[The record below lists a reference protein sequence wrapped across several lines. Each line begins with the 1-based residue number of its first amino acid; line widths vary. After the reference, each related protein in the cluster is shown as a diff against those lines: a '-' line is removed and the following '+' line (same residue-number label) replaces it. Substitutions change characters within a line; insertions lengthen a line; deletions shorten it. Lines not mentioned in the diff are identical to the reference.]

1 MKSFSNLGIAIKIV
15 LLVGL
20 LGVISIAITV
30 YSTMTMKSVDSDYR
44 SLISH
49 EARSALL
56 ISDALLDLSYSSRLV
71 YAVLTEQEEEKMR
84 SRQTVLADLH
94 RQFSGKINEIKVLI
108 PREGAQL
115 DAIVAQSAKVF
126 SSAASVIDYASRWRG
141 DRALIIIHDEFEPSL
156 GTLQHMMD
164 TLRNESITN
173 FETTSTRLSETT
185 NNTIVTTALGVSIG
199 LLLVLVL
206 SGYVTITQ
214 ISRPIRHLADIMGR
228 LTDRNYDDEISDTTR
243 RDEVGKMANALK
255 VFRDT
260 MQRADRLALEAAASA
275 EARRLSEQLVDL
287 TDAIPGA
294 VFQMHV
300 RADGWRRFLFISN
313 KASDL
318 HGRPVEMLRK
328 IEGPIGVG
336 LMQAVEGDDNGAA
349 QRVMNSVQSL
359 EPLDFDILVE
369 NGPHRTWLKTLATV
383 RRTPDGGAMFNGV
396 WLDVTDMKNQAKAL
410 ELAKL
415 AAEQAAQAKS
425 SFLAMM
431 SHEIRTPM
439 NAVIG
444 MVHLAQR
451 TDLTQKQRNYLTKI
465 DYSAHALLNIIN
477 DILDF
482 SKIEA
487 GQMALEQMTF
497 SLEELLS
504 NLSDIVGLKAEQKD
518 IEIVFAVMPQ
528 TPRYLVGDSLRLGQ
542 ILVNLVNNAVKFT
555 EAGEIVVT
563 VSPERVDDETVVLQF
578 AVRDTGIGMTP
589 QQIEGLFRSF
599 SQADTSI
606 TRRYGG
612 TGLGLAISKQ
622 LVEMMGGRIWVES
635 EPDKGSIFSFTTLL
649 GVGKIA
655 LPARIGARLAELR
668 GKRVLIVDDNGNA
681 REVLRTMLTANGFD
695 VQAVASGVEALTL
708 LHVASCESVP
718 FDLVLMDWRMPDMD
732 GIETSRRIKND
743 TSLSRLPAILMVTAF
758 GREEVMALA
767 NDAGLDGF
775 LIKPVNESVL
785 IDTIAEMFVL
795 RHEAPFRIQGNR
807 RIQPSENVP
816 ANLAGRRILLV
827 EDNPFNRELAIELLN
842 DLGIRVEIAENGRI
856 GVERIRTETFDL
868 VLMDIQMP
876 EMDGLTAASLIR
888 SETRFDDLP
897 ILAMTAHA
905 MSGDREKS
913 LAAGMNDHITKPIDP
928 DLLTQ
933 TLAYWLSDKPRQQQ
947 AEEEDVVI
955 AQLVAND
962 ESVPDELPP
971 FDIPL
976 ALVRTNGK
984 RTLLRRLILSFHER
998 YSQAAIE
1005 LRALNAQARY
1015 EDAERLAHTIKGVAA
1030 TLGAASLQAT
1040 ADAIELAYQG
1050 GNAEKAATLFASFEQ
1065 ALHTALAAAASL
1077 IVAPVKFPSLVQTA
1091 QDVRTLTDSE
1101 RTAIVTQLAALRGD
1115 IASNSLKARKKFIP
1129 VNDALQHCGVDI
1141 ELQQLSSAL
1150 EQLAFSTALDCVDR
1164 LVAEFTL
1171 KA

>member
-1 MKSFSNLGIAIKIV
+1 MKVFSNLGIAIKIV

-20 LGVISIAITV
+20 LGIISIAITV
-30 YSTMTMKSVDSDYR
+30 YSTMNMKGVDSDYR

-94 RQFSGKINEIKVLI
+94 RQFSDKIGEIKTLI
-108 PREGAQL
+108 PHESAQL

-141 DRALIIIHDEFEPSL
+141 DRALVIIHDEFEPSL

-164 TLRNESITN
+164 GLRNDSISN

-185 NNTIVTTALGVSIG
+185 NNTIVTTALGVGIG

-214 ISRPIRHLADIMGR
+214 ISRPIRHLSDIMGR
-228 LTDRNYDDEISDTTR
+228 LTDRNYDDEIADTTR

-318 HGRPVEMLRK
+318 HGRPVEVLRK
-328 IEGPIGVG
+328 IEGPVGAG
-336 LMQAVEGDDNGAA
+336 LMQAVDGDDNGAV
-349 QRVMNSVQSL
+349 QRIMNSVQTL

-369 NGPHRTWLKTLATV
+369 NGSRRIWLKTLATV

-415 AAEQAAQAKS
+415 AAEQAALAKS

-451 TDLTQKQRNYLTKI
+451 TELTQKQRNYLTKI

-497 SLEELLS
+497 SLEELLD
-504 NLSDIVGLKAEQKD
+504 NLSDIVGLKAEQKG

-555 EAGEIVVT
+555 ESGEILVT
-563 VSPERVDDETVVLQF
+563 VSPERVDDETVVLRF
-578 AVRDTGIGMTP
+578 DVRDTGIGMTP

-622 LVEMMGGRIWVES
+622 LAEMMGGRIWVES
-635 EPDKGSIFSFTTLL
+635 EPGKGSTFSFTTSL
-649 GVGKIA
+649 GIGNIA

-681 REVLRTMLTANGFD
+681 REVLRAMLTANGFD
-695 VQAVASGVEALTL
+695 VQAVASGEEALAL
-708 LHVASCESVP
+708 LNTASQQSVP
-718 FDLVLMDWRMPDMD
+718 FDLVLMDWRMPGMD

-758 GREEVMALA
+758 GREEVMAQA
-767 NDAGLDGF
+767 NDVGLDGF

-795 RHEAPFRIQGNR
+795 RHDAPFRLAGNR
-807 RIQPSENVP
+807 RVPSGENIP

-827 EDNPFNRELAIELLN
+827 EDNPFNRELAIELLT

-856 GVERIRTETFDL
+856 GVERIRAETFDL

-876 EMDGLTAASLIR
+876 EMDGLTAASLLR

-933 TLAYWLSDKPRQQQ
+933 TLAYWLGDKPRQQQ
-947 AEEEDVVI
+947 PEEDEGVI
-955 AQLVAND
+955 AEPVVH
-962 ESVPDELPP
+962 EEGVPDELPP
-971 FDIPL
+971 FDIQL
-976 ALVRTNGK
+976 ALIRTNGK
-984 RTLLRRLILSFHER
+984 RTLLRRLILSFYER
-998 YSQAAIE
+998 YNEAAIE
-1005 LRALNAQARY
+1005 LRALHAQASY

-1030 TLGAASLQAT
+1030 TLGAEELRNV
-1040 ADAIELAYQG
+1040 ADAIELAYHG
-1050 GNAEKAATLFASFEQ
+1050 GNTEKAESLFAPFEQ
-1065 ALHTALAAAASL
+1065 ALATALAGAATLMNATTNAASL
-1077 IVAPVKFPSLVQTA
+1077 VPAT
-1091 QDVRTLTDSE
+1091 QDARTLTDDE
-1101 RTAIVTQLAALRGD
+1101 RKEVLAQLSSLRAD
-1115 IASNSLKARKKFIP
+1115 IANNSLKARKSFVRVKQ
-1129 VNDALQHCGVDI
+1129 ALQGCGVDA
-1141 ELQQLSSAL
+1141 ELQELGSAL
-1150 EQLAFSTALDCVDR
+1150 EQLAFPAALDCVDR
-1164 LVAEFTL
+1164 LVAGFTT
-1171 KA
+1171 KK

>member
-1 MKSFSNLGIAIKIV
+1 MKYFSNLSIAIKIV

-20 LGVISIAITV
+20 LGVISVVITV
-30 YSTMTMKSVDSDYR
+30 YSMVNMKGVDSDYR

-84 SRQTVLADLH
+84 SRQGVLSDLH
-94 RQFSGKINEIKVLI
+94 RQFSDKIGEIKLLI
-108 PREGAQL
+108 PHESTEL
-115 DAIVAQSAKVF
+115 DAIVAQSEQVF
-126 SSAASVIDYASRWRG
+126 SSAARVIDSASRWRG
-141 DRALIIIHDEFEPSL
+141 DRALLIIHDEFEPSL

-164 TLRNESITN
+164 TLRNESIAD
-173 FETTSTRLSETT
+173 FETTSNRLSDTT
-185 NNTIVTTALGVSIG
+185 NNTVVTTALGVGIG
-199 LLLVLVL
+199 LLLVLLL

-214 ISRPIRHLADIMGR
+214 ISLPIRRLARIMGR
-228 LTDRNYDDEISDTTR
+228 LTDRIYDDEIAGTTR
-243 RDEVGKMANALK
+243 RDEVGTMANALQ

-260 MQRADRLALEAAASA
+260 MQRADRLAIEAAASA

-318 HGRPVEMLRK
+318 HGRPVDELRK
-328 IEGPIGVG
+328 IEGPVGRG
-336 LMQAVEGDDNGAA
+336 LMQAVDGDDNGSI
-349 QRVMNSVQSL
+349 QRIMNSVQTL

-369 NGPHRTWLKTLATV
+369 NGTQRSWLKTLATV

-396 WLDVTDMKNQAKAL
+396 WLDVTEMKNQAKAL

-451 TDLTQKQRNYLTKI
+451 TELTQKQRGYLTKI

-487 GQMALEQMTF
+487 GQLALEQMTF
-497 SLEELLS
+497 SLEELLD
-504 NLSDIVGLKAEQKD
+504 NLSDIVGLKAEQKG
-518 IEIVFAVMPQ
+518 IEIVFSIMPH
-528 TPRYLVGDSLRLGQ
+528 TPRYLIGDSLRLGQ

-555 EAGEIVVT
+555 DAGEIVVT
-563 VSPERVDDETVVLQF
+563 VSLERISGDTATLRF
-578 AVRDTGIGMTP
+578 AIRDTGIGMTP
-589 QQIEGLFRSF
+589 KQIDGLFRSF

-622 LVEMMGGRIWVES
+622 LAEMMGGRVWVES
-635 EPDKGSIFSFTTLL
+635 EAGKGSTFSFTATL
-649 GVGKIA
+649 GIGNIA

-668 GKRVLIVDDNGNA
+668 GKRVLIVDDNDNA
-681 REVLRTMLTANGFD
+681 RKVLRAMLDANGFG
-695 VQAVASGVEALTL
+695 VQAVSSGEDALVLLNAASR
-708 LHVASCESVP
+708 ESVP
-718 FDLVLMDWRMPDMD
+718 FDLVLMDWRMPGMD
-732 GIETSRRIKND
+732 GIETSRRIKSD

-767 NDAGLDGF
+767 NDIGLDGF

-795 RHEAPFRIQGNR
+795 QHDVPLKIGASR
-807 RIQPSENVP
+807 RAQSNPDIPS
-816 ANLAGRRILLV
+816 NLAGRRVLLV
-827 EDNPFNRELAIELLN
+827 EDNAFNRDLAIELLT
-842 DLGIRVEIAENGRI
+842 DLGIAVEIAANGRI
-856 GVERIRTETFDL
+856 GVERVRAETFDL

-876 EMDGLTAASLIR
+876 EMDGLTATRLIR
-888 SETRFDDLP
+888 TEPRFDDLP

-928 DLLTQ
+928 DKLTQ
-933 TLAYWLSDKPRQQQ
+933 TLSHWLGNKPRQQRP
-947 AEEEDVVI
+947 EEDMPFTMATPI
-955 AQLVAND
+955 IGD
-962 ESVPDELPP
+962 DGVPDDLPP
-971 FDIPL
+971 FDIPV
-976 ALVRTNGK
+976 ALIRTNGK

-998 YSQAAIE
+998 YAQAASE
-1005 LRALNAQARY
+1005 LRALHAQGRHD
-1015 EDAERLAHTIKGVAA
+1015 DAERLAHTVKGVAA
-1030 TLGAASLQAT
+1030 TLGAEDLRAA
-1040 ADAIELAYQG
+1040 ADAIEQAYHA
-1050 GNAEKAATLFASFEQ
+1050 GNTEKAVMLIDAFEQ
-1065 ALHTALAAAASL
+1065 ALQVAIDAAS
-1077 IVAPVKFPSLVQTA
+1077 SLVAAQTPVL
-1091 QDVRTLTDSE
+1091 QLTSHSTVIPPID
-1101 RTAIVTQLAALRGD
+1101 RVAVAARLAGLRD
-1115 IASNSLKARKKFIP
+1115 EVASNNLKARKSFVPIR
-1129 VNDALQHCGVDI
+1129 DD
-1141 ELQQLSSAL
+1141 LQQHGLDVELLALGTAL
-1150 EQLAFSTALDCVDR
+1150 ERLEFTAALDCVDK
-1164 LVAEFTL
+1164 LIAKLDPKE
-1171 KA
+1171 